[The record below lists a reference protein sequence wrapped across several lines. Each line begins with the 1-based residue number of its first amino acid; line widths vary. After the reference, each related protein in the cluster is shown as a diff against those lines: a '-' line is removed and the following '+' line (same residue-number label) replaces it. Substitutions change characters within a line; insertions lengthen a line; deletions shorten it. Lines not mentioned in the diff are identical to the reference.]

1 VKYTL
6 PSWTD
11 LNRSGPPAG
20 FRVGVRPFLLNGTVF
35 NPGDD
40 VPVAGIDRVRLR
52 QLYEQRRIQPVLSG
66 QLPAPAEV
74 ASAAAAVTADTVA
87 LLDVN
92 VTVPVVEES
101 VPGYVPRRK
110 SMVRSQNKNKG

>member
-1 VKYTL
+1 
-6 PSWTD
+6 
-11 LNRSGPPAG
+11 
-20 FRVGVRPFLLNGTVF
+20 LLNGTVF

-74 ASAAAAVTADTVA
+74 ASAVAAVTAVA
-87 LLDVN
+87 DVIPN
-92 VTVPVVEES
+92 VSVAVPVVEES